1 MYGRITIK
9 ILVLSL
15 YRIAMP
21 PRRTVENQGAQAGN
35 VLTNVELAQTV
46 QQLAQLTQALGD
58 HLLQNNNGNGN
69 NMAKIVARRNPP
81 TFLGQEDP
89 LVLVDWVRAFDKLYD
104 AVNCPADRRVD
115 IAVYYLQQQADLWW
129 AAVGPTLRQRPNFGW
144 EAFKDAMREKFY
156 PEHVRV
162 AKYDEFLHL
171 RHGNKTVQGYYL
183 EFINLA
189 RFAPTLVPNEPSK
202 FIRGL
207 NFETQKGL
215 SMFDFQ
221 TLEDAY
227 NRAARHFR
235 VQQIQ
240 REINGKNKRRNE
252 ENHPQGDKK
261 PKFSH
266 SRPNRNFQRRNG
278 HRNGHGY

>member
-1 MYGRITIK
+1 MDSY
-9 ILVLSL
+9 VLFGEL
-15 YRIAMP
+15 QVGTPRVCIFQRIAMP
-21 PRRTVENQGAQAGN
+21 PRMNVENQGGQAGN
-35 VLTNVELAQTV
+35 VPTNAELAQTM
-46 QQLAQLTQALGD
+46 QQLAQLTQAL
-58 HLLQNNNGNGN
+58 LQNNQGNGN
-69 NMAKIVARRNPP
+69 DMVKIVAERNPP

-89 LVLVDWVRAFDKLYD
+89 LVLEDWVRAFDKLYD

-129 AAVGPTLRQRPNFGW
+129 AAVGPALQQRPDFGW

-156 PEHVRV
+156 PEHIRV

-171 RHGNKTVQGYYL
+171 RQGNKTVQEYYL

-189 RFAPTLVPNEPSK
+189 RFAPTLVPDEPGKASK

-215 SMFDFQ
+215 SMFNCQ

-227 NRAARHFR
+227 NMAARHCR

-240 REINGKNKRRNE
+240 REINGNNKRRNE
-252 ENHPQGDKK
+252 ENHQQGEKK

-266 SRPNRNFQRRNG
+266 SG
-278 HRNGHGY
+278 